1 NGTPE
6 GLLIIAESQSSGYGR
21 LSRKWASPP
30 LGLWFSLVLRPKL
43 IPSNVPQLTLVFS
56 LAICRAL
63 KRFRRINPEI
73 KWPNDIFL
81 GNKKLGGVITEMS
94 AESDGVRW
102 LVLGA
107 GINVNNEI
115 PRSLLDTAV
124 SILAATG
131 GAVDRA
137 ALLAGIIN
145 DFDAMYRTYTVSGF
159 GGFAAEYNENSLL
172 KGKRVTVDMLGEV
185 ISGTVL
191 GIDDSGFLLV
201 KRDNGETRKI
211 IAGDVTLKG
220 W

>member
-1 NGTPE
+1 
-6 GLLIIAESQSSGYGR
+6 
-21 LSRKWASPP
+21 
-30 LGLWFSLVLRPKL
+30 
-43 IPSNVPQLTLVFS
+43 
-56 LAICRAL
+56 
-63 KRFRRINPEI
+63 
-73 KWPNDIFL
+73 
-81 GNKKLGGVITEMS
+81 M
-94 AESDGVRW
+94 
-102 LVLGA
+102 
-107 GINVNNEI
+107 
-115 PRSLLDTAV
+115 
-124 SILAATG
+124 
-131 GAVDRA
+131 
-137 ALLAGIIN
+137 LAGIIN